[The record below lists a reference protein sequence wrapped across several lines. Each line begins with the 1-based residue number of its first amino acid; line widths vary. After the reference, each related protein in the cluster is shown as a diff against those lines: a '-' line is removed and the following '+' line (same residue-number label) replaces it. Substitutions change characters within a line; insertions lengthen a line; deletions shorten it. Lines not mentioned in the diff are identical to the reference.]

1 MNPKDK
7 TTNNINRTEP
17 RDSRNPTFFPV
28 VVEIAWI
35 SKDKPITIMIK
46 KKQQSSGAELII
58 PKKPN
63 NIKKNP
69 IKAIKPRLSSLG
81 FLTAISV
88 FFPLESL
95 FLLRAAETRSFFST
109 VGFDDGPGFFDW
121 GSVISELSIKI
132 DSGLDLDTMLSL
144 CLRQKPD
151 TRNSSLLQPS
161 FAHFL

>member
-1 MNPKDK
+1 MKI
-7 TTNNINRTEP
+7 INRTEP
-17 RDSRNPTFFPV
+17 RDSRNPTFFSV

-46 KKQQSSGAELII
+46 KKQQPSGAELII

-69 IKAIKPRLSSLG
+69 IKPIKTRLSSLG

-95 FLLRAAETRSFFST
+95 FLLRESETRSFFST
-109 VGFDDGPGFFDW
+109 VGFDELPGFFDW
-121 GSVISELSIKI
+121 
-132 DSGLDLDTMLSL
+132 
-144 CLRQKPD
+144 
-151 TRNSSLLQPS
+151 
-161 FAHFL
+161 